1 MVSGF
6 LGVKNTIR
14 MFPKRKLLGSPNCPH
29 RVPPH
34 HFVPRLVVNKDHLSA
49 IGAPDVTGQHGQK
62 IRMIPWDSPKKNGDR
77 RCPSSSKD
85 DELPRLIIDAWKNPY
100 LQYKMVPQFV
110 S

>member
-1 MVSGF
+1 MVSGCEKYHPDVSKTETTGISE
-6 LGVKNTIR
+6 LPPPGA
-14 MFPKRKLLGSPNCPH
+14 
-29 RVPPH
+29 PPH
-34 HFVPRLVVNKDHLSA
+34 HFVARLVVNKDHLSA
-49 IGAPDVTGQHGQK
+49 IGSPDVTGQHGRK

-77 RCPSSSKD
+77 RCPSSSMD